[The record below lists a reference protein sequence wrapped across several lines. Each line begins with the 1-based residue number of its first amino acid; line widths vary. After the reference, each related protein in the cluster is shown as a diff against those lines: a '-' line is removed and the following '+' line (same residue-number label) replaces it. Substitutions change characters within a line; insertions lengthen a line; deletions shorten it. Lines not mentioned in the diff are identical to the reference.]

1 MNATNTRNGNAVI
14 IIRLIVI
21 VLLAIGFIS
30 LLETAYAEDEIIDKH
45 DPYKHAKESRFTQEY
60 GPNSVFLCCDWEHED
75 LYFGKKHVC
84 QFQEWPLLFMSRPD
98 ERYDGQPKEAYFGV
112 QLKKNFPYYD
122 YEGFPY
128 EYAEWDGKFIY
139 TGINGTVEYGP
150 TDKAPI
156 GEGTYYVYCKV
167 KIPSAKSITS
177 SGTFILGKTFTI
189 EPSDYDLKYDANVPD
204 NASTKDKLTGAM
216 PTQHFASAVQSQQLA
231 PNQFRLPGYT
241 FDSWNT
247 KPDGKG
253 TKYANNAIVKG
264 LSKGWD
270 TVLYAQWK
278 PLKYDVIYGSGE
290 AGNSSVRE
298 EALFDQPVKLKAVS
312 DFGWS
317 YPDHSFLG
325 WKTIE
330 SHFIFHEGG
339 MFINLCGE
347 PSGYYGEI
355 KDVDLVA
362 QWAGNGQIIVVVT
375 EDGRPKSGLEDD
387 FRLKKSTGE
396 TYTMNI
402 NYSDGRYI
410 FDPSEAHHG
419 GVPGALPPGE
429 YEFWL
434 ENNSYPKVYK
444 DIVYDGR
451 SPVSVVMDY
460 YTVGLEADPAYKDV
474 HQVQMTGVQPDEQ
487 GRYVTVVSGNEKLEL
502 KTTVSAGYHF
512 DGYSASGVAP
522 LWEDGS
528 NMKAVQ
534 TIKVQG
540 QADIMAHVEANNY
553 KVKFDPNSGSQVI
566 GKMEEQDMVYDEPQ
580 QLFANTFVRS
590 GAEFTGWN
598 TRADGK
604 GTAYKN
610 KQSVK
615 NLTKQNGGIVT
626 LYAQWKNKPVK
637 TALLTFDLKGGS
649 LKGMKGKVTVREIIG
664 SVIKMPQSPNRSGYI
679 FKYWKGSK
687 YNPGDKYKVTGK
699 HTFTAVWEKAGGP
712 FITKI
717 KAKKKG
723 LIISWNKVKGA
734 DGYTVYFARCSDG
747 NKVKAC
753 RKVKTVK
760 NGKPLT
766 WKKSGLKKGTAYKAY
781 VKAYVLKNGKKKNI
795 KTSPVAHAYT
805 GNGNKKYTNAR
816 SIKVSKTKV
825 TLKKGKTF
833 RIKAKV
839 KRVNKNKK
847 LMPKSHAPKLRFKSS
862 NSKIAKVS
870 GSGRIKAVKK
880 GTCTICVFAHNGVS
894 KTIKVR
900 VK

>member
-1 MNATNTRNGNAVI
+1 MNATNTRNDNASK

-60 GPNSVFLCCDWEHED
+60 GPNSVLLCCDWERTD
-75 LYFGKKHVC
+75 PLFGKKHVC

-112 QLKKNFPYYD
+112 QLRKNFPYND
-122 YEGFPY
+122 FEGFPY

-167 KIPSAKSITS
+167 KIPSAKTITS

-189 EPSDYDLKYDANVPD
+189 EPSDYDLTFDANVPD

-253 TKYANNAIVKG
+253 TKYENNAIVKG

-278 PLKYDVIYGSGE
+278 PLKYDVIYDQGE
-290 AGNSSVRE
+290 AGASSATE
-298 EALFDQPVKLKAVS
+298 EAFFDQPVKLKTVQ
-312 DFGWS
+312 DLGWS
-317 YPDHSFLG
+317 YDDHSFLG
-325 WKTIE
+325 WKTND
-330 SHFIFHEGG
+330 SQFILHEGG

-347 PSGYYGEI
+347 PSGYFGEI
-355 KDVDLVA
+355 QDVELEG
-362 QWAGNGQIIVVVT
+362 QWAGIGQIIVAVT
-375 EDGRPKSGLEDD
+375 EDGKPKSGLEDD

-396 TYTMNI
+396 TFTMSTSYCDGIYT
-402 NYSDGRYI
+402 
-410 FDPSEAHHG
+410 FDPSKALHG
-419 GVPGALPPGE
+419 GESGKLPPGE
-429 YEFWL
+429 YELWL
-434 ENNSYPKVYK
+434 EKDSYPKDYR
-444 DIVYDGR
+444 DITYNGS
-451 SPVSVVMDY
+451 SPVSVVLDY
-460 YTVGLEADPAYKDV
+460 YTVSLEADPAYKDV
-474 HQVQMTGVQPDEQ
+474 HKIQMTGVQPDEQ
-487 GRYVTVVSGNEKLEL
+487 GRYVTVVPGNEELEL
-502 KTTVSAGYHF
+502 MTTVSAGYHF
-512 DGYSASGVAP
+512 DGYSATGVAP

-553 KVKFDPNSGSQVI
+553 KVKFDPNSGSRVI
-566 GKMEEQDMVYDEPQ
+566 GKMEDQDMVYDEPQ
-580 QLFANTFVRS
+580 KLFTNTFVRS
-590 GAEFTGWN
+590 GAVFTGWN

-615 NLTKQNGGIVT
+615 NLTTKNGGIVT

-637 TALLTFDLKGGS
+637 TALLTFDLKGGT
-649 LKGMKGKVTVREIIG
+649 LKGMNGKINVKEIIG
-664 SVIKMPQSPNRSGYI
+664 SVIKMPQSPNRSGYK

-687 YNPGDKYKVTGK
+687 YHPGDKYKVTGK
-699 HTFTAVWEKAGGP
+699 HTFTAVWEKTGGP
-712 FITKI
+712 FIAKI
-717 KAKKKG
+717 KARKKG
-723 LIISWNKVKGA
+723 LVISWSKVKGA
-734 DGYTVYFARCSDG
+734 DGYNVYFSRCSVGDRA
-747 NKVKAC
+747 KVC
-753 RKVKTVK
+753 RKVKSIK
-760 NGKPLT
+760 QGKPLK

-781 VKAYVLKNGKKKNI
+781 VKAYVLKNGKKKII
-795 KTSPVAHAYT
+795 KTCPAVHAYT
-805 GNGNKKYTNAR
+805 GNGNKKYTNAKGV
-816 SIKVSKTKV
+816 KVNKSKV

-839 KRVNKNKK
+839 KKFNKK
-847 LMPKSHAPKLRFKSS
+847 KVLMPKSHAPKLRYKSS
-862 NSKIAKVS
+862 NSKIAKVTS
-870 GSGRIKAVKK
+870 SGRIKAKRK
-880 GTCTICVFAHNGVS
+880 GTCIISVFAHNGVS
-894 KTIKVR
+894 KTIKVT